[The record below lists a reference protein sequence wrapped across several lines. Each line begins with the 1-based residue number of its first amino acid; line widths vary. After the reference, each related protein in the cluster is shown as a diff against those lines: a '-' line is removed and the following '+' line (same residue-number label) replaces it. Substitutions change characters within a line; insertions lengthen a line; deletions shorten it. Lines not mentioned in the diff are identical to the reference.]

1 MIPTD
6 RFMRIGFEAQRLLRP
21 HKHGMDIVALE
32 TLHALAE
39 HSEHELVVFTKPG
52 PDSAATQPIGIIS
65 RPAEIPAST
74 NVSVV
79 ELTGPYPVWEQIA
92 LPNAL
97 GNQRLDVLH
106 CTANTAPLRTS
117 VPVVLTLHDI
127 IFLEKAV
134 VGGTWYQRFGN
145 VYRRWNVPR
154 VVQRSARILTVSDFE
169 RQRIIEHLGVEP
181 ARVTT
186 VHNAVSRQFRVITD
200 AEQLTKIRI
209 QYALPERFIF
219 FLGNPD
225 PKKNVPN
232 VLRTLL
238 LLKQRNELTMPL
250 VMANVTAAYVQGVL
264 TQIGGQALTNDI
276 VLCGYIPNTVLPVV
290 YNLATVFLC
299 PSLRE
304 SFGLPILEAMACG
317 TPVLTASTSAMP
329 EVAGEAA
336 LLADPSSPEDMAHQ
350 LHRLLTDTTLC
361 TDLRQQGLA
370 RATLFSWQNTAKQ
383 LIQIYKEVTG

>member
-1 MIPTD
+1 
-6 RFMRIGFEAQRLLRP
+6 MRIGFEAQRLLRP

-39 HSEHELVVFTKPG
+39 HAEHEVVVFTKTAPK
-52 PDSAATQPIGIIS
+52 SATAAQNGTIS
-65 RPAEIPAST
+65 RPNEIPASP

-106 CTANTAPLRTS
+106 CTANTAPLRAS

-200 AEQLTKIRI
+200 AELLTRVRV

-232 VLRTLL
+232 VLRALL

-250 VMANVTAAYVQGVL
+250 VMANVTTAYVQGVL
-264 TQIGGQALTNDI
+264 AQIGGQALNNDI
-276 VLCGYIPNTVLPVV
+276 ILCGYIPNTVLPVV

-350 LHRLLTDTTLC
+350 LHRLLTDATLC
-361 TDLRQQGLA
+361 TDLCQRGLA
-370 RATLFSWQNTAKQ
+370 RASLFSWQNTAKQ
-383 LIQIYKEVTG
+383 LIQIYSEVV

>member
-1 MIPTD
+1 
-6 RFMRIGFEAQRLLRP
+6 MRIGFEAQRLLRP

-32 TLHALAE
+32 TLHALAQ
-39 HSEHELVVFTKPG
+39 HPEHELVVFTKPA
-52 PDSAATQPIGIIS
+52 PKMASAVQQGTKATTG
-65 RPAEIPAST
+65 EIPTST
-74 NVSVV
+74 NVAVV
-79 ELTGPYPVWEQIA
+79 ELTGPYPVWEQMA

-106 CTANTAPLRTS
+106 CTANTAPLRS
-117 VPVVLTLHDI
+117 VVPLVLTLHDI

-134 VGGTWYQRFGN
+134 VGGTWYQRLGN

-154 VVQRSARILTVSDFE
+154 VVKTSARILTVSHFE
-169 RQRIIEHLGVEP
+169 RQRIIDHLDVDP

-200 AEQLTKIRI
+200 AALLATVRT
-209 QYALPERFIF
+209 QYALPEQFIF

-232 VLRTLL
+232 VLRALL
-238 LLKQRNELTMPL
+238 LLKQRGQLTLPL
-250 VMANVTAAYVQGVL
+250 VMANVTPAYVQGVL
-264 TQIGGQALTNDI
+264 AQIGGQALSSDI

-290 YNLATVFLC
+290 YNLATFFLC

-329 EVAGEAA
+329 EVAGDAA
-336 LLADPSSPEDMAHQ
+336 LLADPSSPDDMANQ
-350 LHRLLTDTTLC
+350 LYRLLMDEDLC
-361 TDLRQQGLA
+361 AELRQRGLA
-370 RATLFSWQNTAKQ
+370 RAALFSWKNTAKQ
-383 LIQIYKEVTG
+383 LIQIYEEVAG

>member
-1 MIPTD
+1 
-6 RFMRIGFEAQRLLRP
+6 MRIGFEAQRLLRS

-39 HSEHELVVFTKPG
+39 HAEHELVVFTKPA
-52 PDSAATQPIGIIS
+52 PKTATAVQNTSKSSPN
-65 RPAEIPAST
+65 ELPASP

-79 ELTGPYPVWEQIA
+79 ELTGPYPVWEQMA

-97 GNQRLDVLH
+97 PGQRLDVLH
-106 CTANTAPLRTS
+106 CTANTAPLRSS

-154 VVQRSARILTVSDFE
+154 VVKTSARILTVSHYE
-169 RQRIIEHLGVEP
+169 RQRIIDHLGVDP

-200 AEQLTKIRI
+200 PEILTRVRA
-209 QYALPERFIF
+209 QYALPEQFIF

-232 VLRTLL
+232 VLRALL
-238 LLKQRNELTMPL
+238 LMKQRRQLTLP
-250 VMANVTAAYVQGVL
+250 VVIANVTSAYVQDVL
-264 TQIGGQALTNDI
+264 AQIDGQILTEDI
-276 VLCGYIPNTVLPVV
+276 ILCGYIPNTVLPVV
-290 YNLATVFLC
+290 YNLAGVFLC

-336 LLADPSSPEDMAHQ
+336 LLANPASPDDMAQQ
-350 LHRLLTDTTLC
+350 LNRLLTDAALC
-361 TDLRQQGLA
+361 HDLRQRGLA
-370 RATLFSWQNTAKQ
+370 RAALFSWQNTAKQ
-383 LIQIYKEVTG
+383 LLTIYDEVVG

>member
-1 MIPTD
+1 
-6 RFMRIGFEAQRLLRP
+6 MRIGFEAQRLLRP

-32 TLHALAE
+32 TLHALAK
-39 HSEHELVVFTKPG
+39 HAEHELVVFTKPA
-52 PDSAATQPIGIIS
+52 PETSPAPPIGIAS
-65 RPAEIPAST
+65 RPHEIPVSA

-79 ELTGPYPVWEQIA
+79 ELTGPYPIWEQIA

-97 GNQRLDVLH
+97 GSQRLDVLH
-106 CTANTAPLRTS
+106 CTANTAPLRSS
-117 VPVVLTLHDI
+117 VPLVLTLHDI

-134 VGGTWYQRFGN
+134 VGGTWYQRLGN

-169 RQRIIEHLGVEP
+169 RQRIIDHLGVDP

-186 VHNAVSRQFRVITD
+186 VHNAVSRQFRIITD
-200 AEQLTKIRI
+200 AELLTRIRV
-209 QYALPERFIF
+209 QYELPERFVF

-232 VLRTLL
+232 VLRALL
-238 LLKQRNELTMPL
+238 LLKQRNELTMLL

-264 TQIGGQALTNDI
+264 TQIGGQSLMDNI
-276 VLCGYIPNTVLPVV
+276 LLCGYIPNTVLPVV

-329 EVAGEAA
+329 EVAGDAA
-336 LLADPSSPEDMAHQ
+336 LLADPTSPEDMARQ
-350 LHRLLTDTTLC
+350 LLRLLTDATLR
-361 TDLRQQGLA
+361 TDLRQRGLA
-370 RATLFSWQNTAKQ
+370 RAALFSWQNAAQQ
-383 LIQIYKEVTG
+383 LIQIYKEVAGQ